1 MQDNDVCNLGAM
13 GVIRTVDASLERYR
27 RRLTSILGELD
38 LAAVA
43 RIVDCLYDAWRR
55 RAAVAIAGNG
65 GSASTASHMANDLV
79 KAAHFD
85 GQHGLSVRSL
95 VDNPSILTALANDIG
110 YEAVFAS
117 QLDAFFGEGDVLVL
131 ISASGESP
139 NVVAAAR
146 RARELGGS
154 SIALL
159 GFSGGTL
166 AEIADITVVVATEH
180 GEYGPV
186 EDAHLALNHM
196 ISEALR
202 ERIAAER
209 P

>member
-1 MQDNDVCNLGAM
+1 MQGNDACNLDAM
-13 GVIRTVDASLERYR
+13 GVIRPIDASLEWYR
-27 RRLTSILGELD
+27 QRLTSILSELD
-38 LAAVA
+38 LVAVA

-55 RAAVAIAGNG
+55 RALVAIAGNG

-79 KAAHFD
+79 KAAHVD
-85 GQHGLSVRSL
+85 GQHRFNVRSL
-95 VDNPSILTALANDIG
+95 VDNASMLTALANDLG
-110 YEAVFAS
+110 YESVFAN
-117 QLDAFFGEGDVLVL
+117 QLDALFGERDVLVL

-166 AEIADITVVVATEH
+166 AEIADIAVVVATEH